1 VKVLIVDDEEELR
14 TILSEQ
20 LRHHGLEILEAA
32 NGLEGLWQVKH
43 EHPDV
48 IVLDLTMPRL
58 GGLEAL
64 KRIHTFD
71 PKIRVI
77 VLTASID
84 PAQHLA
90 ARSLGASEV
99 YTKPYDLDQLAR
111 RIAGIQM
118 ESSSTTGARECL

>member
-1 VKVLIVDDEEELR
+1 MKVLIVDDEQELR
-14 TILSEQ
+14 EILSEQ
-20 LRHHGLEILEAA
+20 LRHHGLEILEAS

-71 PKIRVI
+71 PKITVI
-77 VLTASID
+77 VLTASED
-84 PAQHLA
+84 PLQLQE
-90 ARSLGASEV
+90 ARRLGASEV
-99 YTKPYDLDQLAR
+99 FTKPYDLDQLAR
-111 RIAGIQM
+111 RIAGHAP
-118 ESSSTTGARECL
+118 STQGAV